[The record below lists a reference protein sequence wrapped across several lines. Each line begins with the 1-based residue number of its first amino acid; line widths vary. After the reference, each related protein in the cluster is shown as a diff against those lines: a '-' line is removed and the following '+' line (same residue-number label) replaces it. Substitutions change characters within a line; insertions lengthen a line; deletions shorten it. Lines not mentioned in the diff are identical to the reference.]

1 MADQVCIVTG
11 GSAGIG
17 LASCERLVALGC
29 KVYNLDLVDAGPA
42 KYIACDVTDQAQ
54 VEAAVKKVISEH
66 KQIDAIVSNAGVH
79 FSGSIETTS
88 EQDFDR
94 VMAIN
99 VKGAYY
105 LLQAAIPAMKQQG
118 GAIVLVGSDQSL
130 IAKRNSFA
138 YNMSKAAIASMAK
151 TTALDYAEFGIRANA
166 VCPGTIETP
175 LYHQAIDRYCE
186 RSGADAADV
195 HREEAALQPLG
206 RIGQPAE
213 VAAMIAFLLSDEAK
227 FVTGSLQVID
237 GGYTAQ

>member
-1 MADQVCIVTG
+1 MANQVCIVTG

-17 LASCERLVALGC
+17 LASCERLVALGYQ
-29 KVYNLDLVDAGPA
+29 VYNLDLVDAGPA

-54 VEAAVKKVISEH
+54 VEAAVKQVIAEH
-66 KQIDAIVSNAGVH
+66 QQIDAIVSNAGVH

-175 LYHQAIDRYCE
+175 LYHQWFIF
-186 RSGADAADV
+186 RS
-195 HREEAALQPLG
+195 
-206 RIGQPAE
+206 
-213 VAAMIAFLLSDEAK
+213 S
-227 FVTGSLQVID
+227 
-237 GGYTAQ
+237 